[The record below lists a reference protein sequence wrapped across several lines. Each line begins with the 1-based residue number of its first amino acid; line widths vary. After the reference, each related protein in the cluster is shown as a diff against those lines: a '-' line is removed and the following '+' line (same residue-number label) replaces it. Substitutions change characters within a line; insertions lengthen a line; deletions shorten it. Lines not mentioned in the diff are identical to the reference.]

1 MNTQINQSNQNI
13 TTKEEPD
20 YRQLYEEL
28 QAKQQLTLSH
38 ISHEIRNPV
47 TLINSFLQLL
57 ESHHPELK
65 EDKYWGKIMENM
77 DFLKTLLNEF
87 SSFNNSGKLN
97 LQELDLSE
105 LLENL
110 VASSLP
116 TLENYNVSL
125 VLSIE
130 PNLPIIQADK
140 TKMSQLILNLL
151 RNSSEAIKTK
161 GVIHC
166 SLTSQKIILFFLSKI
181 MEAEFLFYIKKTFLN
196 HSLPINRK
204 ALVLDFLSAKELQK
218 PTMEVFLSNPF
229 LKKALNLPFYCLY
242 DSFYNLF

>member
-28 QAKQQLTLSH
+28 QEQQQFTLSH
-38 ISHEIRNPV
+38 VSHEIRNPV

-125 VLSIE
+125 VLNIE

-140 TKMSQLILNLL
+140 TKISQLILNLL

-166 SLTSQKIILFFLSKI
+166 SLTSQKNHLVLSIKDNGSGIPVLYQEDLFEPFITHKQEGTGLG
-181 MEAEFLFYIKKTFLN
+181 
-196 HSLPINRK
+196 LPICKRIAEAHNGSISFQSVPEK
-204 ALVLDFLSAKELQK
+204 GTEFTVL
-218 PTMEVFLSNPF
+218 
-229 LKKALNLPFYCLY
+229 LPIRQL
-242 DSFYNLF
+242 L

>member
-105 LLENL
+105 LLENT
-110 VASSLP
+110 A
-116 TLENYNVSL
+116 
-125 VLSIE
+125 
-130 PNLPIIQADK
+130 
-140 TKMSQLILNLL
+140 LL
-151 RNSSEAIKTK
+151 AGSPA
-161 GVIHC
+161 
-166 SLTSQKIILFFLSKI
+166 F
-181 MEAEFLFYIKKTFLN
+181 
-196 HSLPINRK
+196 RK
-204 ALVLDFLSAKELQK
+204 LQCFSCFK
-218 PTMEVFLSNPF
+218 
-229 LKKALNLPFYCLY
+229 Y
-242 DSFYNLF
+242 

>member
-28 QAKQQLTLSH
+28 QAQQQFTLSH
-38 ISHEIRNPV
+38 MSHEIRNPV

-77 DFLKTLLNEF
+77 DFLKTLLNEI

-110 VASSLP
+110 VASS
-116 TLENYNVSL
+116 
-125 VLSIE
+125 
-130 PNLPIIQADK
+130 IIHA
-140 TKMSQLILNLL
+140 N
-151 RNSSEAIKTK
+151 
-161 GVIHC
+161 
-166 SLTSQKIILFFLSKI
+166 
-181 MEAEFLFYIKKTFLN
+181 
-196 HSLPINRK
+196 
-204 ALVLDFLSAKELQK
+204 
-218 PTMEVFLSNPF
+218 
-229 LKKALNLPFYCLY
+229 
-242 DSFYNLF
+242 